1 MSCRHFL
8 RSRGK
13 CTVFSSDQH
22 DLYSVYRHHGSEL
35 HHLIGYGSRRQ
46 HLWRRAS
53 AAGGCDWDLP
63 AEAEP
68 GEGCIPVTVFSITKI
83 MEAVWDIILRYY
95 FTVNGT
101 DVISIMR
108 DDILQGRSQAYWK
121 VDQHTLHFFDKETE
135 ANIGYP
141 EE

>member
-1 MSCRHFL
+1 MGLVDSIYGVALPQLADATRIFL
-8 RSRGK
+8 LRQSQERAVIPV
-13 CTVFSSDQH
+13 TIQYHED
-22 DLYSVYRHHGSEL
+22 
-35 HHLIGYGSRRQ
+35 YGSRV
-46 HLWRRAS
+46 
-53 AAGGCDWDLP
+53 G
-63 AEAEP
+63 
-68 GEGCIPVTVFSITKI
+68 
-83 MEAVWDIILRYY
+83 YY

-121 VDQHTLHFFDKETE
+121 VDQHTLHFFDKATE

>member
-1 MSCRHFL
+1 
-8 RSRGK
+8 
-13 CTVFSSDQH
+13 
-22 DLYSVYRHHGSEL
+22 
-35 HHLIGYGSRRQ
+35 
-46 HLWRRAS
+46 
-53 AAGGCDWDLP
+53 
-63 AEAEP
+63 
-68 GEGCIPVTVFSITKI
+68 
-83 MEAVWDIILRYY
+83 MEAVWDIIFIILRYY

-121 VDQHTLHFFDKETE
+121 VDQHTLHFFDKATE

>member
-13 CTVFSSDQH
+13 CTVFSSDRTVFIPFTVTMVPNYITLSDMGLVDSIYGVALPQLADATRIFLLRQSQERAVIPVTIQYH
-22 DLYSVYRHHGSEL
+22 ED
-35 HHLIGYGSRRQ
+35 YGSRV
-46 HLWRRAS
+46 
-53 AAGGCDWDLP
+53 G
-63 AEAEP
+63 
-68 GEGCIPVTVFSITKI
+68 
-83 MEAVWDIILRYY
+83 YY

-108 DDILQGRSQAYWK
+108 EDILQGRSQAYWK
-121 VDQHTLHFFDKETE
+121 VDQHTLHFFDKATE

>member
-1 MSCRHFL
+1 M
-8 RSRGK
+8 
-13 CTVFSSDQH
+13 
-22 DLYSVYRHHGSEL
+22 
-35 HHLIGYGSRRQ
+35 I
-46 HLWRRAS
+46 
-53 AAGGCDWDLP
+53 
-63 AEAEP
+63 
-68 GEGCIPVTVFSITKI
+68 VFSITKI

-108 DDILQGRSQAYWK
+108 EDILQGRSQAYWK
-121 VDQHTLHFFDKETE
+121 VDQHTLHFFDKATE

>member
-1 MSCRHFL
+1 
-8 RSRGK
+8 
-13 CTVFSSDQH
+13 
-22 DLYSVYRHHGSEL
+22 
-35 HHLIGYGSRRQ
+35 
-46 HLWRRAS
+46 
-53 AAGGCDWDLP
+53 
-63 AEAEP
+63 
-68 GEGCIPVTVFSITKI
+68 
-83 MEAVWDIILRYY
+83 MEAVWDIIFIILRYY

>member
-13 CTVFSSDQH
+13 CTVFSSDRTIFIPFTVTMVPNYITLSDMGLVDSIYGVALPQLADATRIFLLRQSQERAVIPVTIQYH
-22 DLYSVYRHHGSEL
+22 ED
-35 HHLIGYGSRRQ
+35 YGSRV
-46 HLWRRAS
+46 
-53 AAGGCDWDLP
+53 G
-63 AEAEP
+63 
-68 GEGCIPVTVFSITKI
+68 
-83 MEAVWDIILRYY
+83 YY

-108 DDILQGRSQAYWK
+108 EDILQGRSQAYWK
-121 VDQHTLHFFDKETE
+121 VDQHTLHFFDKATE

>member
-53 AAGGCDWDLP
+53 VAGGCDRNLP

-68 GEGCIPVTVFSITKI
+68 GEGCIPVTVQYHEDYGSR
-83 MEAVWDIILRYY
+83 VGYY

-108 DDILQGRSQAYWK
+108 EDILQGRSQAYWK
-121 VDQHTLHFFDKETE
+121 VDQHALHFFDKATE

>member
-1 MSCRHFL
+1 M
-8 RSRGK
+8 
-13 CTVFSSDQH
+13 
-22 DLYSVYRHHGSEL
+22 
-35 HHLIGYGSRRQ
+35 
-46 HLWRRAS
+46 
-53 AAGGCDWDLP
+53 
-63 AEAEP
+63 
-68 GEGCIPVTVFSITKI
+68 TVFSITKI

-95 FTVNGT
+95 FTVNWT

>member
-1 MSCRHFL
+1 
-8 RSRGK
+8 
-13 CTVFSSDQH
+13 
-22 DLYSVYRHHGSEL
+22 
-35 HHLIGYGSRRQ
+35 
-46 HLWRRAS
+46 
-53 AAGGCDWDLP
+53 
-63 AEAEP
+63 
-68 GEGCIPVTVFSITKI
+68 
-83 MEAVWDIILRYY
+83 MEAVWDIIFIILRYY

-121 VDQHTLHFFDKETE
+121 IDQHTLHFFDKATE

>member
-1 MSCRHFL
+1 M
-8 RSRGK
+8 
-13 CTVFSSDQH
+13 
-22 DLYSVYRHHGSEL
+22 
-35 HHLIGYGSRRQ
+35 
-46 HLWRRAS
+46 
-53 AAGGCDWDLP
+53 
-63 AEAEP
+63 AEP
-68 GEGCIPVTVFSITKI
+68 GEGCIPVIVQYHEDYGSR
-83 MEAVWDIILRYY
+83 VGYY

>member
-1 MSCRHFL
+1 M
-8 RSRGK
+8 
-13 CTVFSSDQH
+13 
-22 DLYSVYRHHGSEL
+22 
-35 HHLIGYGSRRQ
+35 
-46 HLWRRAS
+46 
-53 AAGGCDWDLP
+53 
-63 AEAEP
+63 
-68 GEGCIPVTVFSITKI
+68 
-83 MEAVWDIILRYY
+83 
-95 FTVNGT
+95 VNGT